1 MERPEQVSAAGARGT
16 ELAVDAARTYYHA
29 VSATNPTQSSLLLVM
44 RHAETAPAP
53 PGRSDFERP
62 LTPRGAAEAV
72 AMGRWLHSVC
82 PELALIAC
90 SPAQRARET
99 AHGLLT
105 AFPERAPQ
113 IEWER
118 TLYLAEP
125 TVLVGLIA
133 AYAPRPLLLIGHN
146 PGLAEF
152 VQWMTGADAQMP
164 TAALI
169 GLALAPDDGV
179 LRPGAARIQIQ
190 MRPAQ
195 LRQ

>member
-1 MERPEQVSAAGARGT
+1 MERPEQVSPTDAPRT
-16 ELAVDAARTYYHA
+16 ELAVYATQTYYHGVCA
-29 VSATNPTQSSLLLVM
+29 PNPTQSSLLLVM
-44 RHAETAPAP
+44 RHAEATAAP
-53 PGRSDFERP
+53 PGSSDFERP
-62 LTPRGAAEAV
+62 LTPRGVAEAA
-72 AMGRWLHSVC
+72 AMGTWLQSVC

-99 AHGLLT
+99 ARGLLA
-105 AFPERAPQ
+105 AFPAPAPQ
-113 IEWER
+113 IEWQP

-164 TAALI
+164 TAALV

-190 MRPAQ
+190 MRPAH